1 MRQIKL
7 SICIPTYNR
16 APFLEKALSY
26 FVELYKFPFSYEIVV
41 SDNASTDDT
50 CEVVKR
56 FLGEGLPIR
65 YFRQVENF
73 GAEAN
78 SLGSYRHALGEY
90 VLYLADDD
98 VLINDGI
105 IEAIRY
111 LDLNIDVGA
120 CYGPWY
126 THDEV
131 EGLDNQ
137 PFYSV
142 EKNTKFKKQ
151 AFESCFDFLID
162 GHVFPEIAIFRSSA
176 LRSAL
181 VRRHFAYWAFSH
193 LSHFLDQG
201 AVAFLKNPFYR
212 QVIRSKITRD
222 RPQAGHAE
230 VLTAWDRYRGGLEY
244 FLYIGAKRGA
254 VDMAPDRRLSRDQQI
269 LDFTMLRMTVALRM
283 WFQTGD
289 YVRAYELYTRLMMG
303 GYASHPEVVAARN
316 VLPLLVA
323 VHTLAEQANTAPEVE
338 KLLLHGVDSYNS
350 LAELLREVGLR
361 SQIEIVPQSTE
372 LTEIEVGRTAV
383 FVAEA
388 RDREHYVRKGHPPNL
403 VLSESDLLSHV
414 LM

>member
-1 MRQIKL
+1 MHQIKL

-16 APFLEKALSY
+16 APFLEKALGY
-26 FVELYKFPFSYEIVV
+26 FVDLYKFPFSYEIVV

-56 FLGEGLPIR
+56 FLGKGLPIR

-98 VLINDGI
+98 LLINEGI

-120 CYGPWY
+120 CYAPWY

-131 EGLDNQ
+131 DGRDNP

-142 EKNTKFKKQ
+142 AKNTKFKKQ

-181 VRRHFAYWAFSH
+181 VQRHFAYWAFSH
-193 LSHFLDQG
+193 LAHFLDQG

-244 FLYIGAKRGA
+244 FLYMGAKRGA
-254 VDMAPDRRLSRDQQI
+254 VDMNADKRRTRDAQV
-269 LDFTMLRMTVALRM
+269 LDFTMVRMTVALRM
-283 WFQTGD
+283 WFQKRD

-303 GYASHPEVVAARN
+303 GFASHPEVAEARN
-316 VLPLLVA
+316 VLPLMVA
-323 VHTLAEQANTAPEVE
+323 VQTLAQQANTAPEVE
-338 KLLLHGVDSYNS
+338 KLLLHGVDNHDS
-350 LAELLREVGLR
+350 LADLLREVGLR
-361 SQIEIVPQSTE
+361 SEIEIVAPATE

-383 FVAEA
+383 FVTEV